1 MDYKKSKVM
10 KFISLR
16 FFLKALFRAVLAL
29 LKQIYILAQGRQ
41 MWRLLGLS
49 KIYQAIQANF
59 RVA

>member
-1 MDYKKSKVM
+1 M

-49 KIYQAIQANF
+49 KICQAIQANF